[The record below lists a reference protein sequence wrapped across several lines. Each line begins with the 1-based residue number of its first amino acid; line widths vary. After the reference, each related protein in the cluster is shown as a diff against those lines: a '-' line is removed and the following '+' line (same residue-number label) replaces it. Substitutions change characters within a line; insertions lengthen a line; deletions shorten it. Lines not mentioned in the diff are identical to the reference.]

1 MEHLYPQAAL
11 LWVAAEELMAFIRS
25 GGTLFRQDV
34 FTNRISSLNTA
45 VNHLQANDS
54 QKPNLRLK
62 EMISTSAC
70 PESFFPPSPCLIFC
84 WVNNYWP
91 HVLQSGCGGSAS
103 GSKMVS
109 VLFDS
114 QRRGFH
120 RQTGPTALHSSSL
133 AEGWVQQKCAR
144 AAAWCCWTC
153 WNGCGRE
160 WCWFAGRNAEKR
172 WTFFL
177 HSRDQK

>member
-1 MEHLYPQAAL
+1 M
-11 LWVAAEELMAFIRS
+11 
-25 GGTLFRQDV
+25 
-34 FTNRISSLNTA
+34 ISS
-45 VNHLQANDS
+45 
-54 QKPNLRLK
+54 
-62 EMISTSAC
+62 SAC

-114 QRRGFH
+114 QGRGFH
-120 RQTGPTALHSSSL
+120 RQTGLTALHSSSL
-133 AEGWVQQKCAR
+133 VEGWVQQKCAQ

-153 WNGCGRE
+153 WNGSSWE
-160 WCWFAGRNAEKR
+160 WCWFAGRNAEKKLD
-172 WTFFL
+172 FFFFCIAETRSEL
-177 HSRDQK
+177 QVGNAPPWQCWSSWRLRSL